1 MDNRDGVIGAPESDL
16 FFLRLAEASA
26 SAVFAD
32 DKVAGKIVLDAMYHW
47 AKNKAL
53 TETKKCY
60 SSSTSEVA
68 KNCGKGWKRK
78 DG

>member
-1 MDNRDGVIGAPESDL
+1 M
-16 FFLRLAEASA
+16 RLAEAST

-32 DKVAGKIVLDAMYHW
+32 DKVAGEIALDAMYHW

-60 SSSTSEVA
+60 SSSTNGIA
-68 KNCGKGWKRK
+68 KNCHGRES
-78 DG
+78 DGDPGNNGQW